1 MKKISIILLILIFT
15 VVAISI
21 AKDLIIKTSIEGI
34 VSLATGLRM
43 DIGTLRV
50 SVTKTYIDIKDMVI
64 FNPPHFNDKV
74 MLKAPEVYIDYDLPA
89 ILKKKVHL
97 NEVRID
103 LRELTIVKNRANKTN
118 LDYVKDLKPKQG
130 KAAEEASGEQGRRL
144 QIDNLRLKIG
154 KVIYKDYSAGEK
166 PQVSEYKINLDSSY
180 KNVKNTKEIMRIIIS
195 KAVINTAIGTIS
207 GVGKFGE
214 DVASDTLEGGK
225 DVLKKTV
232 GEIKDI
238 LKNPFKD
245 KE

>member
-1 MKKISIILLILIFT
+1 MKKISIILIIIIFT
-15 VVAISI
+15 VVAASI

-43 DIGTLRV
+43 NIGSLKV
-50 SVTKTYIDIKDMVI
+50 SITDTYIDIKDMVI
-64 FNPPHFNDKV
+64 FNPPHFNDRV
-74 MLKAPEVYIDYDLPA
+74 MLKAPEVYIDYDLLA
-89 ILKKKVHL
+89 ILKKKIHL

-103 LRELTIVKNRANKTN
+103 LRELTVVKNRANKTN
-118 LDYVKDLKPKQG
+118 LDYVKDLKPTQG
-130 KAAEEASGEQGRRL
+130 EAAGEASGEQGRRL

-166 PQVSEYKINLDSSY
+166 PQVSEYKINIDASY
-180 KNVKNTKEIMRIIIS
+180 KNVKDTKEIMRLIIS
-195 KAVINTAIGTIS
+195 KAIISTAIGTIS

-225 DVLKKTV
+225 DVLKKTAD
-232 GEIKDI
+232 EIKD
-238 LKNPFKD
+238 LFKSPFKK